1 MKKAFLLLLSVS
13 VLFSC
18 SDSGKKDGNE
28 NGAACTINGTYSSA
42 ADGTVLY
49 MTPIDDILAPLDSAV
64 VKGGCFSFTSSDSAI
79 AVRFISSQQVIDGNF
94 VVLEPG
100 VVKVDFTGEKF
111 ASGTS
116 SNDRLSRFMSE
127 RTKIVNLRR
136 LCKPESLD
144 MLGLDEAM
152 RDSINDVKDFANV
165 AYEAYVIKEIKE
177 NIKTPLGY
185 LFLVQSVGIVSSAK
199 LHPMFDK
206 VPVEFRDKLYD
217 VMKRRVETEVSDAA
231 IYDKYHDEMLKSL
244 EATSVG
250 KIFQNFELNNING
263 GRVLLS
269 DEVFANK
276 YTLVFFWSGWMED
289 IKEQVK
295 ALSKAYGTSR
305 NKGLQIVGVS
315 LDGNVDDCKA
325 LADELDIR
333 WVQLCN
339 PSGGSAEVA
348 AAYGITELPAAILV
362 NKRGTILARLSNVSE
377 IIKKIEELF

>member
-1 MKKAFLLLLSVS
+1 MKKAFLLLLSVA

-18 SDSGKKDGNE
+18 SNSGKKDSND
-28 NGAACTINGTYSSA
+28 NGAACTINGRYSSA
-42 ADGTVLY
+42 TDGTVLY
-49 MTPIDDILAPLDSAV
+49 MTPIDDILAPVDSAV
-64 VKGGCFSFTSSDSAI
+64 VKGGCFNFTSADSAI
-79 AVRFISSQQVIDGNF
+79 AVRFISSQQVIDGGF

-100 VVKVDFTGEKF
+100 VVNVDFTGEIF
-111 ASGTS
+111 ASGTA
-116 SNDRLSRFMSE
+116 SNDRLNRFMSE
-127 RTKIVNLRR
+127 RAKIVNLRR
-136 LCKPESLD
+136 LCEPESLD
-144 MLGLDEAM
+144 MLGLNETM
-152 RDSINDVKDFANV
+152 RDSINEVKDFANEIF
-165 AYEAYVIKEIKE
+165 EAYAIREIKE
-177 NIKTPLGY
+177 NIKTPVGY
-185 LFLVQSVGIVSSAK
+185 LFLVQSVGIVSSGK
-199 LHPMFDK
+199 LLPIFEK

-217 VMKRRVETEVSDAA
+217 AMKRRVETEVGDAA
-231 IYDKYHDEMLKSL
+231 MYDRYHDEMVKSL

-250 KIFQNFELNNING
+250 KKFQNFELNNING
-263 GRVLLS
+263 GTVLLS
-269 DEVFANK
+269 DEAFANK

-295 ALSKAYGTSR
+295 ALSKVYGTYR

-315 LDGNVDDCKA
+315 LDGSVDDCKA

-362 NKRGTILARLSNVSE
+362 NNRGTILARLSTVGE

>member
-1 MKKAFLLLLSVS
+1 
-13 VLFSC
+13 
-18 SDSGKKDGNE
+18 
-28 NGAACTINGTYSSA
+28 
-42 ADGTVLY
+42 
-49 MTPIDDILAPLDSAV
+49 
-64 VKGGCFSFTSSDSAI
+64 
-79 AVRFISSQQVIDGNF
+79 
-94 VVLEPG
+94 
-100 VVKVDFTGEKF
+100 
-111 ASGTS
+111 
-116 SNDRLSRFMSE
+116 
-127 RTKIVNLRR
+127 
-136 LCKPESLD
+136 
-144 MLGLDEAM
+144 LDEAM

-276 YTLVFFWSGWMED
+276 YTLVFFWSGWLED
-289 IKEQVK
+289 IKEQVT
-295 ALSKAYGTSR
+295 ALSKVYDTYR